1 MNLDEQVVDGI
12 LVLKLIE
19 KRLDASVAAAF
30 KEQVVGYINQGHKR
44 IVLDLANVDFI
55 DSSGLGAMVSCLKLA
70 GVKGRIALCGV
81 AGPVLSMLQLTRMDK
96 VFAVHP
102 TAEQALAALGG

>member
-1 MNLDEQVVDGI
+1 MNLEEKLVDGI
-12 LVLKLIE
+12 LVIKLTE

-30 KEQVVGYINQGHKR
+30 KEKVTGYINEGHK
-44 IVLDLANVDFI
+44 IILFDLANVDFI
-55 DSSGLGAMVSCLKLA
+55 DSSGLGAMVSCLKLV
-70 GVKGRIALCGV
+70 GVKGRIALCDV

-102 TAEQALAALGG
+102 TAEQALAALDG

>member
-1 MNLDEQVVDGI
+1 MNLEEKLVDGV
-12 LVLKLIE
+12 LVLRLTE

-30 KEQVVGYINQGHKR
+30 KEKVAGHIDQGHKL
-44 IVLDLANVDFI
+44 ILLDMGNVDFI

-70 GVKGRIALCGV
+70 GVRGRIALCDV

-102 TAEQALAALGG
+102 TAEQALAALAS